1 MSDLLILFSKEFLA
15 GNESFIEDKR
25 FHPYRLEKETGF
37 FFYLIKVKN
46 WSLRQHPLLS
56 CCPPFCCHR
65 KSLLKTPIFFRSSE
79 GRSLEST
86 PVPDSRTLTVIGF
99 DGLPS
104 LLALRIPQEKTTYK
118 ILFCCLGLA
127 TVIWLWQRVAQP
139 ATKLPGK
146 HIFMYTSKHNF
157 IFPYT
162 LFYLI
167 KIYNYYMIW
176 EQAHS

>member
-1 MSDLLILFSKEFLA
+1 MILTTTSPSFMLPSLLLSKE
-15 GNESFIEDKR
+15 I
-25 FHPYRLEKETGF
+25 
-37 FFYLIKVKN
+37 LIKNTNVLPKQ
-46 WSLRQHPLLS
+46 WGS
-56 CCPPFCCHR
+56 
-65 KSLLKTPIFFRSSE
+65 FFRHQ
-79 GRSLEST
+79 EST

-127 TVIWLWQRVAQP
+127 TGIWLWQRVAQP
-139 ATKLPGK
+139 ATNHPCK

-162 LFYLI
+162 LSYLI
-167 KIYNYYMIW
+167 TIYNYYMIW

>member
-1 MSDLLILFSKEFLA
+1 MFSKEFLA

-37 FFYLIKVKN
+37 FSYLIKVEN

-65 KSLLKTPIFFRSSE
+65 KSLLKTPIFFQSSE

-86 PVPDSRTLTVIGF
+86 PVPDSNWVWWPPISTGIKNSSGKDDLQDFIL
-99 DGLPS
+99 LPWLGYCDMIMTKGS
-104 LLALRIPQEKTTYK
+104 TTSNQ
-118 ILFCCLGLA
+118 
-127 TVIWLWQRVAQP
+127 TS
-139 ATKLPGK
+139 
-146 HIFMYTSKHNF
+146 MYTSKHNF

>member
-1 MSDLLILFSKEFLA
+1 MLILFSKEFLA

-37 FFYLIKVKN
+37 FFYLIKVEN

-65 KSLLKTPIFFRSSE
+65 KSLLKTPNVLPKQWGSFFWHQ
-79 GRSLEST
+79 EST

-104 LLALRIPQEKTTYK
+104 LLALINSSGKDDLQDFILLPWLGYCDMIMTKGSTTSN
-118 ILFCCLGLA
+118 
-127 TVIWLWQRVAQP
+127 Q
-139 ATKLPGK
+139 LPCK

>member
-37 FFYLIKVKN
+37 FFYLIKVEN

-56 CCPPFCCHR
+56 CCPPFCCQR
-65 KSLLKTPIFFRSSE
+65 KSLLKTPMFFRSSE
-79 GRSLEST
+79 DRSLDIKNQHRF
-86 PVPDSRTLTVIGF
+86 PTVIGF

-127 TVIWLWQRVAQP
+127 TGIWLWQRVAQP
-139 ATKLPGK
+139 AATKHPCK
-146 HIFMYTSKHNF
+146 HICMYTSKHNF

-162 LFYLI
+162 LFLFN
-167 KIYNYYMIW
+167 YNL
-176 EQAHS
+176 